1 MNRCR
6 ALGVAVGV
14 RTGLVLGLFWL
25 WVTIARGIQGEM
37 SAAEVVWIAWSI
49 VVMMV
54 SVRTGDSQ
62 GVAARRRGGPPV

>member
-25 WVTIARGIQGEM
+25 WATIGLGKRDVGGRV
-37 SAAEVVWIAWSI
+37 VVWIAWSI
-49 VVMMV
+49 VVMTV
-54 SVRTGDSQ
+54 SVRAGGSG